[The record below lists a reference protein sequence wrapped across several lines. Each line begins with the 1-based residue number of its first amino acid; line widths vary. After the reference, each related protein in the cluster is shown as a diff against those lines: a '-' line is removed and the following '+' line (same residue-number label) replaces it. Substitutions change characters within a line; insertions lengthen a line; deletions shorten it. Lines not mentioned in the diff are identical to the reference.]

1 MKKHMHAD
9 AEKDN
14 PSGSTIDERSLFH
27 GTDTLDICRGICIN
41 NFDFRKSGKNATVY
55 GQGSYFARDAR
66 YSHHNTKASKSD
78 ERYMFRAK
86 VLVGKFTQGRSEY
99 RRPPE
104 IPGESHKL
112 YDACVDSPIDPSIF
126 VVFDRSQ
133 TYPEYLIKYTVKT
146 ENVMTPSY
154 GVSSPST
161 TSFMPASSSNHGLS
175 TGSPSSIN
183 SVNSSRNTSA
193 TNFVG
198 GVAPSVPTQ
207 KPASSSGYSSGLPS
221 STHSLNSIRNTSA
234 TNFVGGVTPSVPTQ
248 KPASS
253 SSYSSGLPSSTHSL
267 NSIRNTSAT
276 NFVGGVTPSVPT
288 QKPASSS
295 GYSSGLPS
303 STHSLN
309 SIRNTSATNFVGGV
323 TPSVPTQKPASSSS
337 YSSGSP
343 SSTHSLNS
351 IRNTKP
357 SNFVGVAAPSVTTQ
371 KTVSSSSYNSGW
383 NSGSRDFQQTTRSAS
398 EYPPPSNPTPKKSS
412 SDCAIL

>member
-14 PSGSTIDERSLFH
+14 PSGSGIDERSLFH

-41 NFDFRKSGKNATVY
+41 NFDFRKSGKNATAY
-55 GQGSYFARDAR
+55 GEGSYFARDAS
-66 YSHHNTKASKSD
+66 YSHHYTKASKSD

-86 VLVGKFTQGRSEY
+86 VLVGKFTQGRSDY

-253 SSYSSGLPSSTHSL
+253 SSYSSG
-267 NSIRNTSAT
+267 
-276 NFVGGVTPSVPT
+276 
-288 QKPASSS
+288 
-295 GYSSGLPS
+295 
-303 STHSLN
+303 
-309 SIRNTSATNFVGGV
+309 
-323 TPSVPTQKPASSSS
+323 
-337 YSSGSP
+337 SP

-357 SNFVGVAAPSVTTQ
+357 STFVGVAAPSVTTQ

>member
-14 PSGSTIDERSLFH
+14 PSGSSIDERSLFH

-41 NFDFRKSGKNATVY
+41 NFDFRKSGKNATAY
-55 GQGSYFARDAR
+55 GEGSYFARDAS
-66 YSHHNTKASKSD
+66 YSHHYTKASKSD

-86 VLVGKFTQGRSEY
+86 VLVGKFTQGRSDY

-146 ENVMTPSY
+146 ENVMTTSH
-154 GVSSPST
+154 GVLSPST

-183 SVNSSRNTSA
+183 SSRNTSA

-198 GVAPSVPTQ
+198 GVAQSVPPQ
-207 KPASSSGYSSGLPS
+207 KPASSSSYSSGLPS
-221 STHSLNSIRNTSA
+221 STHSLNSIRNTNA
-234 TNFVGGVTPSVPTQ
+234 TNFVGGAAPSVTTQ

-267 NSIRNTSAT
+267 NSIRNTNAT
-276 NFVGGVTPSVPT
+276 NFVGGAAPSVTT

-295 GYSSGLPS
+295 GYSTGLPS

-309 SIRNTSATNFVGGV
+309 SIRNTNATNFVGGAA
-323 TPSVPTQKPASSSS
+323 PSVTTQNPASSSS

-343 SSTHSLNS
+343 SSTDSLNS

-357 SNFVGVAAPSVTTQ
+357 ANFLGIGAPSVTTQ

-383 NSGSRDFQQTTRSAS
+383 NSGSRGFQQTTRSAS
-398 EYPPPSNPTPKKSS
+398 EYPPPSNRTRKKSS